1 MITRLVLLGATGD
14 LAGRFLLPALARLVA
29 AGQLPR
35 GLQVVGGGHQDWTD
49 RQFRDHVESRLREHA
64 GELPDDARSGFSSGL
79 RYRQIDLDDA
89 DSVIR
94 LVRAAATGDDPSS
107 AGPVG
112 VYLALPS
119 RTFPQALRALVAADL
134 PPGSR
139 VAVEKPFGEDTES
152 ATELNALLSRVR
164 AGEPT
169 SGFRVDHILGM
180 PRVHDLVALRGGG
193 AVLEPVW
200 DADHIERVE
209 ILWEET
215 LGVEGR
221 AAFYD
226 RTGAVKDVMQ
236 NHLLQVLVLAAM
248 ELPDGGT
255 EQDLHDAK
263 VRLLRQ
269 VREPSTAQMST
280 RTARAR
286 YTAGT
291 LVDALAPA
299 GRPVPGY
306 AHAEG
311 VDPARETETHA
322 EVVLEIDAPR
332 WSGVPFVLRTGKAMG
347 VSRKGVL
354 LHLREAAPETTPAGV
369 DVVSSRELWIELD
382 GPGAVNAPGELSAYQ
397 EVLTDLLTG
406 GSQTS
411 VSAEEAVEAWRI
423 FDPVLRAWE
432 AGAVPI
438 DEYAAGSSGPS
449 RGSSH
454 VGG

>member
-14 LAGRFLLPALARLVA
+14 LAGRFLLPALARLMA

-35 GLQVVGGGHQDWTD
+35 DLQVIGGGQQDWTD
-49 RQFRDHVESRLREHA
+49 RQFRDHVDSRLRDHA
-64 GELPDDARSGFSSGL
+64 GGLPEDARRRFSSGL
-79 RYRQIDLDDA
+79 RYRQVDLDDG

-94 LVRAAATGDDPSS
+94 LVRAAAPGDDPSS
-107 AGPVG
+107 AEPVG

-119 RTFPQALRALVAADL
+119 RAFPPALRALIAADL

-152 ATELNALLSRVR
+152 ATDLNVLLSRIR
-164 AGEPT
+164 GGEPT

-180 PRVHDLVALRGGG
+180 PRVHDLVALRSEGS
-193 AVLEPVW
+193 VLEPLW
-200 DADHIERVE
+200 DAVHIERVE

-215 LGVEGR
+215 LGVEAR

-226 RTGAVKDVMQ
+226 GTGAVKDVMQ

-248 ELPDGGT
+248 ELPAGGT

-269 VREPSTAQMST
+269 VRVPSAAQMST
-280 RTARAR
+280 RTSRAR

-291 LVDALAPA
+291 LADPLVPG

-306 AHAEG
+306 ARAEG

-322 EVVLEIDAPR
+322 EVVLEIDALQ

-354 LHLREAAPETTPAGV
+354 LHLREDAPETTPAGV

-397 EVLTDLLTG
+397 EVLRDLLSG

-423 FDPVLRAWE
+423 FEPVLRAWGS
-432 AGAVPI
+432 GAVPLG
-438 DEYAAGSSGPS
+438 EYAAGSSGPDRS
-449 RGSSH
+449 
-454 VGG
+454 